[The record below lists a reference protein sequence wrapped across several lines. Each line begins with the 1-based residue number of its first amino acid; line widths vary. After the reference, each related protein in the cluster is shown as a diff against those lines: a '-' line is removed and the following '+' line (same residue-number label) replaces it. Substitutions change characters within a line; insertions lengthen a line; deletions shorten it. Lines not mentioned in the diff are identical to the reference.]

1 MQLDQIKRREFVA
14 LLGGAAAAWPLA
26 ARAQQP
32 ALPVIGFL
40 NSGTPAG
47 LAHLTAAFR
56 QGLSEVGYVEGQQ
69 RWAEGQYDQLPAL
82 ATDLVRRQVSVL
94 AATTTP
100 AALAGK
106 RATSTI
112 PIVFMIGGDPITVGL
127 VASLNRPGVN
137 VTGVTQLNSVMGAKR
152 LELLRE
158 LVPDAATIGV
168 LVNPNFPDAESLSL
182 S

>member
-1 MQLDQIKRREFVA
+1 
-14 LLGGAAAAWPLA
+14 
-26 ARAQQP
+26 
-32 ALPVIGFL
+32 
-40 NSGTPAG
+40 
-47 LAHLTAAFR
+47 
-56 QGLSEVGYVEGQQ
+56 
-69 RWAEGQYDQLPAL
+69 
-82 ATDLVRRQVSVL
+82 
-94 AATTTP
+94 
-100 AALAGK
+100 
-106 RATSTI
+106 
-112 PIVFMIGGDPITVGL
+112 MIGGDPITVGL